1 MTSTNDDTPPRQPDE
16 NKKKPLDHPDR
27 DVLDFIDETVARI
40 TDAEVEEHL
49 HFIDEIAGR
58 PTAEIGKH
66 FFCARP
72 YIIRIL
78 LNSDSV
84 TIHSAW
90 EPVGTVMPR
99 FTKQDRSQA
108 TPLNRIHGLHAAA
121 ALGEF
126 APTSSSPNTTMSSS
140 PATST
145 PSSPN
150 TTTPSSPTTTTTPS
164 SPAPSTP
171 SSPTTTTPSSPTTTT
186 IAAPG
191 SGLLTFLEL
200 QLAPGRSTGRISAS
214 ALAKP
219 HPARSSPAAL
229 RNAHQARS
237 SASATSAASTVATMT
252 TRA

>member
-126 APTSSSPNTTMSSS
+126 A
-140 PATST
+140 AHVQ
-145 PSSPN
+145 
-150 TTTPSSPTTTTTPS
+150 
-164 SPAPSTP
+164 
-171 SSPTTTTPSSPTTTT
+171 
-186 IAAPG
+186 
-191 SGLLTFLEL
+191 LTQHHDVKLTRDLDAEL
-200 QLAPGRSTGRISAS
+200 TQHHDAQLTDHDYDAELPRPLDAKLTHHHDAE
-214 ALAKP
+214 LAD
-219 HPARSSPAAL
+219 HDHDCGAG
-229 RNAHQARS
+229 
-237 SASATSAASTVATMT
+237 
-252 TRA
+252 

>member
-126 APTSSSPNTTMSSS
+126 AAHVQLTTVKLTRDLD
-140 PATST
+140 A
-145 PSSPN
+145 SSPN